1 MPFSEDYLNKL
12 NPQKLKHI
20 FNAIA
25 AHKSALK
32 KYSANKPHDRKK
44 QREAEALR
52 LGRKD
57 LVIGKAYS
65 ELDGAKAQREYLV
78 PKILNVQDKSTPYME
93 GSKYAN
99 EDLIDYAETFD
110 KLDDGKESP
119 INRATG
125 YVGNEAPPQI
135 EAPPEKPKEQPKP
148 EKQPEQPKQS
158 LGSRSSPSGLNEPE
172 KQPEKQPEKPK
183 EPEKQP
189 EQPEP
194 EKPKVEKK
202 EEEKEE
208 VKPEVKRKPEE
219 KFKLDVS
226 GLGESLGAESEY
238 NFEELA
244 DRFDDYIEILNT
256 LNPSAKGSAEKFDN
270 VHKEL
275 LGTIKGMLQIGKT
288 QEEQQIAK
296 DKARIYNEN
305 VSPSIS
311 RAGAK
316 TANVKDIKEGLKT
329 LKEDKEMA
337 KAIKPSMQYVEDI
350 EKLQATPETVYESKE
365 KNVFV
370 DQSNKGKTVGDSNI
384 GNVRA
389 IGIAPM
395 TAPAREAEIIP
406 PPSERAK
413 SLKRFANFRWVYSN
427 QNSDLG
433 YDSPF
438 QRIQDQ
444 EDKRRFG
451 MCYLPTSKLPKP
463 ETQEDLNKVKSFN
476 TYPLVPSQNLSG
488 IMQPAGE
495 LSFKSSTN
503 PNARKITIDEK
514 QFANTKLYNFEPTQ
528 VNIKSNNPFSGMYG
542 MQPLDQIKRNPDIQA
557 NTLEFS
563 SAMYDDCPLERIKN
577 KYNKKI
583 IT

>member
-1 MPFSEDYLNKL
+1 MPFTEGL
-12 NPQKLKHI
+12 LKKGYGLTELKNI

-25 AHKSALK
+25 AHKSALPQ
-32 KYSANKPHDRKK
+32 YTDTEKPDQIKN
-44 QREAEALR
+44 QREKQIVSMK
-52 LGRKD
+52 RKD
-57 LVIGKAYS
+57 LIFDNTAYKGVKQTFTGKRDYIISQILRIQDPNVKPMQGSLYES
-65 ELDGAKAQREYLV
+65 EGD
-78 PKILNVQDKSTPYME
+78 
-93 GSKYAN
+93 
-99 EDLIDYAETFD
+99 IDYEQKFGNLHAEN
-110 KLDDGKESP
+110 SP
-119 INRATG
+119 INRYSG
-125 YVGNEAPPQI
+125 YIGNKAPQGEAS
-135 EAPPEKPKEQPKP
+135 EKEEKPKE
-148 EKQPEQPKQS
+148 
-158 LGSRSSPSGLNEPE
+158 
-172 KQPEKQPEKPK
+172 EKPK
-183 EPEKQP
+183 EEKP
-189 EQPEP
+189 KEEKPKEVEKP
-194 EKPKVEKK
+194 KEAEKPKVE
-202 EEEKEE
+202 EEKEE
-208 VKPEVKRKPEE
+208 FEVKPKPKKTFNTNKFASELGVETNATFDQLAEHFDELLEQLNELPAGQDE
-219 KFKLDVS
+219 KYD
-226 GLGESLGAESEY
+226 
-238 NFEELA
+238 ELQ
-244 DRFDDYIEILNT
+244 
-256 LNPSAKGSAEKFDN
+256 
-270 VHKEL
+270 KEL
-275 LGTIKGMLQIGKT
+275 GITLEGMTATRDSIKETQILR
-288 QEEQQIAK
+288 
-296 DKARIYNEN
+296 DKGLVLNKLIPNI
-305 VSPSIS
+305 IS
-311 RAGAK
+311 KAGAK
-316 TANVKDIKEGLKT
+316 TANVKDIKQGLKT

-337 KAIKPSMQYVEDI
+337 KALKPSMQYVEDI

-370 DQSNKGKTVGDSNI
+370 DQSNKGKTVGDQNI

-395 TAPAREAEIIP
+395 TAPAREEEVIP

-413 SLKRFANFRWVYSN
+413 SLRRFANFRWVYSN

-528 VNIKSNNPFSGMYG
+528 VNIKPNNPFSGMYG

-563 SAMYDDCPLERIKN
+563 SVMYDDCPFERIKN
-577 KYNKKI
+577 KYKKI
-583 IT
+583 VT

>member
-1 MPFSEDYLNKL
+1 MPFTEGL
-12 NPQKLKHI
+12 LKKGYGLTELKNI

-25 AHKSALK
+25 AHKSALPQ
-32 KYSANKPHDRKK
+32 YTDTEKPDQIKN
-44 QREAEALR
+44 QREKQIVSMK
-52 LGRKD
+52 RKD
-57 LVIGKAYS
+57 LIFDNTAYKGVKQTFTGKRDYIISQILRIQDPNVKPMQGSLYES
-65 ELDGAKAQREYLV
+65 EGD
-78 PKILNVQDKSTPYME
+78 
-93 GSKYAN
+93 
-99 EDLIDYAETFD
+99 IDYEQKFGNLHAEN
-110 KLDDGKESP
+110 SP
-119 INRATG
+119 INRYSG
-125 YVGNEAPPQI
+125 YIGNKAPQGEAS
-135 EAPPEKPKEQPKP
+135 EKEEKPKE
-148 EKQPEQPKQS
+148 
-158 LGSRSSPSGLNEPE
+158 
-172 KQPEKQPEKPK
+172 EKPK
-183 EPEKQP
+183 EEKP
-189 EQPEP
+189 KEEKPKEVEKP
-194 EKPKVEKK
+194 KEAEKPKVE
-202 EEEKEE
+202 EEKEE
-208 VKPEVKRKPEE
+208 FEVKPKPKKTFNTNKFASELGVETNATFDQLAEHFDELLEQLNELPAGQDE
-219 KFKLDVS
+219 KYD
-226 GLGESLGAESEY
+226 
-238 NFEELA
+238 ELQ
-244 DRFDDYIEILNT
+244 
-256 LNPSAKGSAEKFDN
+256 
-270 VHKEL
+270 KEL
-275 LGTIKGMLQIGKT
+275 GITLEGMTATRDSIKETQILR
-288 QEEQQIAK
+288 
-296 DKARIYNEN
+296 DKGLVLNKLIPNI
-305 VSPSIS
+305 IS
-311 RAGAK
+311 KAGAK
-316 TANVKDIKEGLKT
+316 TANVKDIKQGLKT

-337 KAIKPSMQYVEDI
+337 KALKPSMQYVEDI

-370 DQSNKGKTVGDSNI
+370 DQSNKGKTVGDQNI

-395 TAPAREAEIIP
+395 TAPAREEEVIP

-413 SLKRFANFRWVYSN
+413 SLRRFANFRWVYSN

-528 VNIKSNNPFSGMYG
+528 VNIKPNNPFSGMYG

-563 SAMYDDCPLERIKN
+563 SVMYDDCPFERIKN
-577 KYNKKI
+577 KYKNKI
-583 IT
+583 VT

>member
-1 MPFSEDYLNKL
+1 MPFTEGL
-12 NPQKLKHI
+12 LKKGYGLTELKNI

-25 AHKSALK
+25 AHKSALPQ
-32 KYSANKPHDRKK
+32 YTDTEKPDQIKN
-44 QREAEALR
+44 QREKQIVSMKR
-52 LGRKD
+52 
-57 LVIGKAYS
+57 
-65 ELDGAKAQREYLV
+65 
-78 PKILNVQDKSTPYME
+78 N
-93 GSKYAN
+93 
-99 EDLIDYAETFD
+99 DLIFNNTAYKGVKQTFAGKRDYIISQILRIQDPNVKPMQGSLYESEGDIDYEQKFGNLHAEN
-110 KLDDGKESP
+110 SP
-119 INRATG
+119 INRYSG
-125 YVGNEAPPQI
+125 YIGNKAPQGEAS
-135 EAPPEKPKEQPKP
+135 EKEEKPKEV
-148 EKQPEQPKQS
+148 
-158 LGSRSSPSGLNEPE
+158 
-172 KQPEKQPEKPK
+172 EKPK
-183 EPEKQP
+183 EEKP
-189 EQPEP
+189 KEVEKPKEA
-194 EKPKVEKK
+194 EKPKVEK

-208 VKPEVKRKPEE
+208 MKPEVKPKPKKTFNTNKFASELGVETNATFDQLAEHFDELLEQLNELPAGQDE
-219 KFKLDVS
+219 K
-226 GLGESLGAESEY
+226 Y
-238 NFEELA
+238 EELQ
-244 DRFDDYIEILNT
+244 
-256 LNPSAKGSAEKFDN
+256 
-270 VHKEL
+270 KEL
-275 LGTIKGMLQIGKT
+275 GITLEGMGATRDSIKESNILL
-288 QEEQQIAK
+288 
-296 DKARIYNEN
+296 DKALVLNKLIPNI
-305 VSPSIS
+305 IS

-337 KAIKPSMQYVEDI
+337 KALKPAMQYVEDI

-365 KNVFV
+365 KNVFI

-389 IGIAPM
+389 IGISPM
-395 TAPAREAEIIP
+395 TAPAREAEVIP

-413 SLKRFANFRWVYSN
+413 SLRRFANFRWVYSN

-514 QFANTKLYNFEPTQ
+514 QFANTKLYNFEPNQ
-528 VNIKSNNPFSGMYG
+528 VNIKPNNPFSGMYG

-563 SAMYDDCPLERIKN
+563 SVMYDDSPFERIKN
-577 KYNKKI
+577 KYRNKI
-583 IT
+583 VT

>member
-1 MPFSEDYLNKL
+1 MPFTKDTLDSIGIRRLRPILFKM
-12 NPQKLKHI
+12 I
-20 FNAIA
+20 
-25 AHKSALK
+25 AHKSALAQKPNNK
-32 KYSANKPHDRKK
+32 KSHVELRNKAIAKQKRKNLMFNN
-44 QREAEALR
+44 EAYENLSPAE
-52 LGRKD
+52 K
-57 LVIGKAYS
+57 KAY
-65 ELDGAKAQREYLV
+65 LID
-78 PKILNVQDKSTPYME
+78 KILIVQNEPFLA

-99 EDLIDYAETFD
+99 DYKD
-110 KLDDGKESP
+110 KLPDYTKDFKNKKIDEKS
-119 INRATG
+119 G
-125 YVGNEAPPQI
+125 YIIQQED
-135 EAPPEKPKEQPKP
+135 EEE
-148 EKQPEQPKQS
+148 
-158 LGSRSSPSGLNEPE
+158 
-172 KQPEKQPEKPK
+172 
-183 EPEKQP
+183 
-189 EQPEP
+189 PEP
-194 EKPKVEKK
+194 EKVLVSEIQKYKP
-202 EEEKEE
+202 EEEKQAE
-208 VKPEVKRKPEE
+208 PEPEE
-219 KFKLDVS
+219 PEPEPEPVETQPVETQPVETQQEMKEEPNKEVSLMTGLRKFRGRRYEAYLDALYDFDNRISEFKNLKSGDS
-226 GLGESLGAESEY
+226 GLLSEINDHVMESLERLSESA
-238 NFEELA
+238 FRK
-244 DRFDDYIEILNT
+244 D
-256 LNPSAKGSAEKFDN
+256 
-270 VHKEL
+270 
-275 LGTIKGMLQIGKT
+275 KT
-288 QEEQQIAK
+288 QN
-296 DKARIYNEN
+296 DMRIQ
-305 VSPSIS
+305 
-311 RAGAK
+311 K
-316 TANVKDIKEGLKT
+316 VKEYGDELK
-329 LKEDKEMA
+329 
-337 KAIKPSMQYVEDI
+337 KAIGIVGISTADTSRIKQRLEQYKQNERRPEAMKPAMQYVEDV
-350 EKLQATPETVYESKE
+350 EKVQNTPETSFESKE
-365 KNVFV
+365 KNVFI

-389 IGIAPM
+389 IGLSPM
-395 TAPAREAEIIP
+395 TAPAREEEVIP

-413 SLKRFANFRWVYSN
+413 SLRRFANFRWVYSN

-563 SAMYDDCPLERIKN
+563 SVMYDDCPFERIKN

>member
-1 MPFSEDYLNKL
+1 MPFTEGL
-12 NPQKLKHI
+12 LKKGYGLTELKNI

-25 AHKSALK
+25 AHKSALPQ
-32 KYSANKPHDRKK
+32 YTDTGKPDQIKN
-44 QREAEALR
+44 QREKQIVSMKR
-52 LGRKD
+52 
-57 LVIGKAYS
+57 
-65 ELDGAKAQREYLV
+65 
-78 PKILNVQDKSTPYME
+78 N
-93 GSKYAN
+93 
-99 EDLIDYAETFD
+99 DLIFNNTAYKGVKQTIAGKRDYIISQILRIQDPNVKPMQGSLYESEGDIDYEQKFGNLHAEN
-110 KLDDGKESP
+110 SP
-119 INRATG
+119 INRYSG
-125 YVGNEAPPQI
+125 YIGNKAPQGEAS
-135 EAPPEKPKEQPKP
+135 EKEEKPKEV
-148 EKQPEQPKQS
+148 
-158 LGSRSSPSGLNEPE
+158 
-172 KQPEKQPEKPK
+172 EKPK
-183 EPEKQP
+183 EA
-189 EQPEP
+189 
-194 EKPKVEKK
+194 EKPKVEK

-208 VKPEVKRKPEE
+208 MKPEVKPKPKKTFNTNKFASELGVETNATFDQLAEHFDELLEQLNELPAGQDE
-219 KFKLDVS
+219 KYD
-226 GLGESLGAESEY
+226 
-238 NFEELA
+238 ELQ
-244 DRFDDYIEILNT
+244 
-256 LNPSAKGSAEKFDN
+256 
-270 VHKEL
+270 KEL
-275 LGTIKGMLQIGKT
+275 GITLEGMGATRDSIKESRILL
-288 QEEQQIAK
+288 
-296 DKARIYNEN
+296 DKALVLNKLIPNI
-305 VSPSIS
+305 IS

-329 LKEDKEMA
+329 IKEDKEMA
-337 KAIKPSMQYVEDI
+337 KALKPSMQYVEDI
-350 EKLQATPETVYESKE
+350 ERLQATPETVYESE
-365 KNVFV
+365 QKNVFI

-395 TAPAREAEIIP
+395 TAPAREAEVIP

-413 SLKRFANFRWVYSN
+413 SLRRFANFRWVYSN

-514 QFANTKLYNFEPTQ
+514 QFANTKLYNFEPNQ
-528 VNIKSNNPFSGMYG
+528 VNIKPNNPFSGMYG

-563 SAMYDDCPLERIKN
+563 SVMYDDSPFERIKN

>member
-1 MPFSEDYLNKL
+1 MPFTEGL
-12 NPQKLKHI
+12 LKKGYGLTELKNI

-25 AHKSALK
+25 AHKSALPQ
-32 KYSANKPHDRKK
+32 YTDTEKPDQIKN
-44 QREAEALR
+44 QREKQIVSMK
-52 LGRKD
+52 RKD
-57 LVIGKAYS
+57 LIFDNTAYKGVKQTFTGKRDYIISQILRIQDPNVKPMQGSLYES
-65 ELDGAKAQREYLV
+65 EGD
-78 PKILNVQDKSTPYME
+78 
-93 GSKYAN
+93 
-99 EDLIDYAETFD
+99 IDYEQKFGNLHAEN
-110 KLDDGKESP
+110 SP
-119 INRATG
+119 INRYSG
-125 YVGNEAPPQI
+125 YIGNKAPQGEAS
-135 EAPPEKPKEQPKP
+135 EKEEKPKE
-148 EKQPEQPKQS
+148 
-158 LGSRSSPSGLNEPE
+158 
-172 KQPEKQPEKPK
+172 EKPK
-183 EPEKQP
+183 EEKP
-189 EQPEP
+189 KEVEKPKEA
-194 EKPKVEKK
+194 EKPKVE
-202 EEEKEE
+202 EEKEE
-208 VKPEVKRKPEE
+208 FEVKPKPKKTFNTNKFASELGVETNATFDQLAEHFDELLEQLNELPAGQDE
-219 KFKLDVS
+219 KYD
-226 GLGESLGAESEY
+226 
-238 NFEELA
+238 ELQ
-244 DRFDDYIEILNT
+244 
-256 LNPSAKGSAEKFDN
+256 
-270 VHKEL
+270 KEL
-275 LGTIKGMLQIGKT
+275 GITLEGMTATRDSIKETQILR
-288 QEEQQIAK
+288 
-296 DKARIYNEN
+296 DKGLVLNKLIPNI
-305 VSPSIS
+305 IS
-311 RAGAK
+311 KAGAK
-316 TANVKDIKEGLKT
+316 TANVKDIKQGLKT

-337 KAIKPSMQYVEDI
+337 KALKPSMQYVEDI

-370 DQSNKGKTVGDSNI
+370 DQSNKGKTVGDQNI

-395 TAPAREAEIIP
+395 TAPAREEEVIP

-413 SLKRFANFRWVYSN
+413 SLRRFANFRWVYSN

-528 VNIKSNNPFSGMYG
+528 VNIKPNNPFSGMYG

-563 SAMYDDCPLERIKN
+563 SVMYDDCPFERIKN
-577 KYNKKI
+577 KYKNKI
-583 IT
+583 VT

>member
-1 MPFSEDYLNKL
+1 MPFTEGL
-12 NPQKLKHI
+12 LKKGYGLTELKNI

-25 AHKSALK
+25 AHKSALPQ
-32 KYSANKPHDRKK
+32 YTDTEKPDQIKN
-44 QREAEALR
+44 QREKQIVSMK
-52 LGRKD
+52 RKD
-57 LVIGKAYS
+57 LIFDNTAYKGVKQTFTGKRDYIISQILRIQDPNVKPMQGSLYES
-65 ELDGAKAQREYLV
+65 EGD
-78 PKILNVQDKSTPYME
+78 
-93 GSKYAN
+93 
-99 EDLIDYAETFD
+99 IDYEQKFGNLHAEN
-110 KLDDGKESP
+110 SP
-119 INRATG
+119 INRYSG
-125 YVGNEAPPQI
+125 YIGNKAPQGEAS
-135 EAPPEKPKEQPKP
+135 EKEEKPKE
-148 EKQPEQPKQS
+148 
-158 LGSRSSPSGLNEPE
+158 
-172 KQPEKQPEKPK
+172 EKPK
-183 EPEKQP
+183 EEKP
-189 EQPEP
+189 KEEKPKEVEKP
-194 EKPKVEKK
+194 KEAEKPKVE
-202 EEEKEE
+202 EEKEE
-208 VKPEVKRKPEE
+208 FEVKPKPKKTFNTNKFASELGVETNATFDQLAEHFDELLEQLNELPAGQDE
-219 KFKLDVS
+219 KYD
-226 GLGESLGAESEY
+226 
-238 NFEELA
+238 ELQ
-244 DRFDDYIEILNT
+244 
-256 LNPSAKGSAEKFDN
+256 
-270 VHKEL
+270 KEL
-275 LGTIKGMLQIGKT
+275 GITLEGMTATRDSIKETQILR
-288 QEEQQIAK
+288 
-296 DKARIYNEN
+296 DKGLVLNKLIPNI
-305 VSPSIS
+305 IS
-311 RAGAK
+311 KAGAK
-316 TANVKDIKEGLKT
+316 TANVKDIKQGLKT

-337 KAIKPSMQYVEDI
+337 KALKPSMQYVEDI

-370 DQSNKGKTVGDSNI
+370 DQSNKGKTVGDQNI

-395 TAPAREAEIIP
+395 TAPAREEEVIP

-413 SLKRFANFRWVYSN
+413 SLRRFANFRWVYSN

-514 QFANTKLYNFEPTQ
+514 QFANTKLYNFETNQ
-528 VNIKSNNPFSGMYG
+528 VNIKPNNPFSGMYG

-563 SAMYDDCPLERIKN
+563 SVMYDDCPFERIKN
-577 KYNKKI
+577 KYKNKI
-583 IT
+583 VT

>member
-1 MPFSEDYLNKL
+1 MPFTEGL
-12 NPQKLKHI
+12 LKKGYGLTELKNI

-25 AHKSALK
+25 AHKSALPQ
-32 KYSANKPHDRKK
+32 YTDTEKPDQIKN
-44 QREAEALR
+44 QREKQIVSMK
-52 LGRKD
+52 RKD
-57 LVIGKAYS
+57 LIFDNTAYKGVKQTFTGKRDYIISQILRIQDPNVKPMQGSLYES
-65 ELDGAKAQREYLV
+65 EGD
-78 PKILNVQDKSTPYME
+78 
-93 GSKYAN
+93 
-99 EDLIDYAETFD
+99 IDYEQKFGNLHAEN
-110 KLDDGKESP
+110 SP
-119 INRATG
+119 INRYSG
-125 YVGNEAPPQI
+125 YIGNKAPQGEAS
-135 EAPPEKPKEQPKP
+135 EKEEKPKE
-148 EKQPEQPKQS
+148 
-158 LGSRSSPSGLNEPE
+158 
-172 KQPEKQPEKPK
+172 EKPK
-183 EPEKQP
+183 EEKP
-189 EQPEP
+189 KEVEKPKEA
-194 EKPKVEKK
+194 EKPKVE
-202 EEEKEE
+202 EEKEE
-208 VKPEVKRKPEE
+208 FEVKPKPKKTFNTNKFASELGVETNATFDQLAEHFDELLEQLNELPAGQDE
-219 KFKLDVS
+219 KYD
-226 GLGESLGAESEY
+226 
-238 NFEELA
+238 ELQ
-244 DRFDDYIEILNT
+244 
-256 LNPSAKGSAEKFDN
+256 
-270 VHKEL
+270 KEL
-275 LGTIKGMLQIGKT
+275 GITLEGMTATRDSIKETQILR
-288 QEEQQIAK
+288 
-296 DKARIYNEN
+296 DKGLVLNKLIPNI
-305 VSPSIS
+305 IS
-311 RAGAK
+311 KAGAK
-316 TANVKDIKEGLKT
+316 TANVKDIKQGLKT

-337 KAIKPSMQYVEDI
+337 KALKPSMQYVEDI

-370 DQSNKGKTVGDSNI
+370 DQSNKGKTVGDQNI

-395 TAPAREAEIIP
+395 TAPAREAEVIP

-413 SLKRFANFRWVYSN
+413 SLRRFANFRWVYSN

-528 VNIKSNNPFSGMYG
+528 VNIKPNNPFSGMYG

-563 SAMYDDCPLERIKN
+563 SVMYDDCPFERIKN
-577 KYNKKI
+577 KYRNKI
-583 IT
+583 VT